1 MFDVGFSP
9 DDRIGN
15 YRVETVLGATGSGLL
30 LQVQHLVLP
39 RRAIIKVVHT
49 AFATVQSYVFQT
61 LREACI
67 LEAIAHPGVPVVY
80 ESGVLRDRRPWFAF
94 EMVGGPTLEELL
106 ARGPVSL
113 LEVAGLLRDISDI
126 LEHAHR
132 RGVIH
137 RGLRPE
143 RIVITSERRYPL
155 CIPDWSESMAHD
167 ATSHLPQ
174 GTSRGSRSYVAPELA
189 HHGAGGT
196 QEIVDDRVDMFA
208 LGVIAYR
215 ALTGCLP
222 FARPDGDGDSG
233 GDDNDDDG
241 VYVRAQDRRPDATP
255 ELAAIVDSLLSFDR
269 FDRPSASEVRTD
281 VDWLFETLPELRH
294 RTAARREVPPITSS
308 PRDDSRNGGA
318 GPNKSGQAAGVQRA
332 APGPG
337 EATGAGNRTT
347 SGHGDIVRLDQPRLR
362 RPRWTPDVRY
372 LETTPVDIEVS
383 EDELAK
389 E

>member
-1 MFDVGFSP
+1 MGFSP

-15 YRVETVLGATGSGLL
+15 YRVETELGPTGSGVL

-39 RRAIIKVVHT
+39 RRAIIKVVHP
-49 AFATVQSYVFQT
+49 AFAAVQSYVLQT

-94 EMVGGPTLEELL
+94 EMIDGPTLEELL
-106 ARGPVSL
+106 APGPVSL

-143 RIVITSERRYPL
+143 RIVITGDRRYPL
-155 CIPDWSESMAHD
+155 CIPDWSEAMAHD
-167 ATSHLPQ
+167 AISQQPQ
-174 GTSRGSRSYVAPELA
+174 VISRTSRSYVAPELA
-189 HHGAGGT
+189 RPGAGGT
-196 QEIVDDRVDMFA
+196 PDLVDDRIDMFA

-222 FARPDGDGDSG
+222 FARPDGDGD
-233 GDDNDDDG
+233 G
-241 VYVRAQDRRPDATP
+241 VYVRAGDRRRDAIP
-255 ELAAIVDSLLSFDR
+255 ELAALIDSLLSYDR
-269 FDRPSASEVRTD
+269 FDRPSASEVRAD
-281 VDWLFETLPELRH
+281 VDWLFETLPELGSH
-294 RTAARREVPPITSS
+294 TDS
-308 PRDDSRNGGA
+308 PRDAPPIMSGPRGS
-318 GPNKSGQAAGVQRA
+318 GPNQRSQAAAVPRDATAAHHARA
-332 APGPG
+332 AASAAIDRASRVSTDMLKP
-337 EATGAGNRTT
+337 
-347 SGHGDIVRLDQPRLR
+347 PRLR
-362 RPRWTPDVRY
+362 QPRWTPDVRY
-372 LETTPVDIEVS
+372 LEATRVDIEVA
-383 EDELAK
+383 DDDLAN